1 MKGALPVKSAKL
13 WSFKHLI
20 FLAQFLVMKCYKLLK
35 SKILEQGKEK
45 KNVRNY
51 YRYFIGS
58 LVNRVGNIQY
68 VRRHSASV
76 IGNCSGSFCYSSVNR
91 KKSSLVLRFKLTGN
105 KFSGVH
111 FSLNLV
117 SVLGRGFFPFKF
129 YCGLCNLENS
139 FR

>member
-1 MKGALPVKSAKL
+1 M
-13 WSFKHLI
+13 
-20 FLAQFLVMKCYKLLK
+20 FLAQFLVMNICKLLK

-68 VRRHSASV
+68 IRGHFAPF
-76 IGNCSGSFCYSSVNR
+76 IGNCPGSFRYTAVNR
-91 KKSSLVLRFKLTGN
+91 KKSSLISGFELTGN
-105 KFSGVH
+105 KLSGVY

-117 SVLGRGFFPFKF
+117 SVLRRGFFPF
-129 YCGLCNLENS
+129 
-139 FR
+139 

>member
-1 MKGALPVKSAKL
+1 MK
-13 WSFKHLI
+13 F
-20 FLAQFLVMKCYKLLK
+20 YKLLK

-68 VRRHSASV
+68 IRRHSAPF
-76 IGNCSGSFCYSSVNR
+76 IGNCSGSLRYTTFNR
-91 KKSSLVLRFKLTGN
+91 KKSSLISGFEFDRQQTYGCIFFTQPRFG
-105 KFSGVH
+105 FEARF
-111 FSLNLV
+111 FSLLNHSVFVTLKNL
-117 SVLGRGFFPFKF
+117 
-129 YCGLCNLENS
+129 